1 MTFVFFILALLTE
14 MAGTASLKL
23 SQGFSKLIPSLA
35 MVVFYGLSLTL
46 LSFAL
51 RDIAFFTSGF
61 GANVVY
67 AAWAAVGIAVI
78 AVIEK
83 LWKNRAQWVGKDI
96 GPIGTTARMVIG
108 FWLVGSVVYGQLSTQ
123 VHPATW
129 ALGLVAFPGIMLA
142 WHWWRIRRN
151 AARFE
156 YTSPLSFA
164 LSVVPFF
171 ALYLTWWYAPA
182 FSVTSDAA
190 LIFYGSFMILAGLR
204 SYPGCEILALSNW
217 IFGRS
222 DLIACA
228 PFTPIDHAEQRL
240 EEGQRKAYE
249 GGARKG
255 TV

>member
-1 MTFVFFILALLTE
+1 MTIVFFILALFTE
-14 MAGTASLKL
+14 IAGTASLKL

-35 MVVFYGLSLTL
+35 MVVFYGLSLTF

-51 RDIAFFTSGF
+51 RDIASLALGF
-61 GANVVY
+61 GADVMYV
-67 AAWAAVGIAVI
+67 AWAGVGIAII
-78 AVIEK
+78 AIIEK
-83 LWKNRAQWVGKDI
+83 LWKKRAKWNGKDI
-96 GPIGTTARMVIG
+96 GPIGTTARIVVG
-108 FWLVGSVVYGQLSTQ
+108 FALVGSVVHGQLSTQ
-123 VHPATW
+123 FHPATW
-129 ALGLVAFPGIMLA
+129 ALGLVAFPAIMLA

-151 AARFE
+151 PARFQ

-190 LIFYGSFMILAGLR
+190 LIFYGSSMVLAGLR
-204 SYPGCEILALSNW
+204 GYAGCEILALSNW

-228 PFTPIDHAEQRL
+228 PFTPIDYVEQQK
-240 EEGQRKAYE
+240 EGMQSE
-249 GGARKG
+249 
-255 TV
+255 TP